1 MQIQIG
7 VNQKMKLYNVYR
19 LCKKYKDFF
28 ANMNITQDEVLN
40 ATKEKKVRIYT
51 IHNLDE
57 LKSVLYK
64 LEKFQH

>member
-7 VNQKMKLYNVYR
+7 VNQTMKLYNVYR

-40 ATKEKKVRIYT
+40 ATKEKR
-51 IHNLDE
+51 
-57 LKSVLYK
+57 
-64 LEKFQH
+64 LEFIQYII